1 MKHLRPLILLGMIA
15 MLIMAPQTL
24 LASQRVIL
32 LETFTNVSC
41 APCATANPVTHTVV
55 EEQSALKVLNL
66 QYHVSWPSSTD
77 PFYLIDTA
85 DNGGRRSY
93 YGVNSVP
100 DLKTDGIDAPSP
112 GNADA
117 MRALLNKRLATD
129 SPLDISI
136 ATNLVGNQLTVTADI
151 TAVNDVPAS
160 GLVTR
165 IAFVEP
171 FVNTGSPPG
180 NNGESRFYC
189 TMRDM
194 LPSHS
199 GTALSITNGQTV
211 QVQETGTV
219 NASWNDVYVI
229 VWVQNEADK
238 SVLQAASSLANTT
251 DYSYFFGAVRP
262 VEIAGDGDL
271 VVQESVMSNL
281 GIQTDSYSVD
291 IIQDIPADWSA
302 AVCEGVACYPSWTTN
317 ITVGLAA
324 GEQTH
329 LSVDFNVGATVGTG
343 TVTLNAVSNNDPT
356 LTYSVVYTLIHDG
369 TKVLCV
375 DDDGGYGYETYYNDA
390 LDSTG
395 HSWAAWNLDS
405 FGKLSAAELSNFF
418 AVVWNVG
425 LGYPTVEATDRDA
438 IAAYLDGG
446 GRLFMA
452 GQDIG
457 WDIFDPSGYEYGV
470 AAQNWYRT
478 YLGATYVNDDTNDM
492 SLYGIASDP
501 ISDGMSF
508 TISGGDGANN
518 QAYPS
523 EIQPYGNGV
532 ACLLYSTDREAAV
545 RTDTGTWRSVYMAF
559 GFEGISTPSA
569 RNSLMDNILV
579 WFGIDII
586 TGADGEIVRPLALSN
601 LHNHP
606 NPFNPSTEIAFVID
620 GSRQAPVTVGVYNLT
635 GQKVRTLHQGILD
648 PGAHSLS
655 WDGRSDTGQ
664 VSASGVYFARVQMGD
679 HLQSVKMTLTK

>member
-1 MKHLRPLILLGMIA
+1 MKHLRPLILLGLIA
-15 MLIMAPQTL
+15 MLFLVPQTL
-24 LASQRVIL
+24 IASQRVVL

-55 EEQSALKVLNL
+55 EEHSTLRVLNL
-66 QYHVSWPSSTD
+66 QYHVSWPSSSD
-77 PFYLIDTA
+77 PFYLTDTA
-85 DNGGRRSY
+85 DNGGRRAY

-100 DLKTDGIDAPSP
+100 DLATDGIDAPSP
-112 GNADA
+112 GNANA
-117 MRALLNKRLATD
+117 MRTLLNNQLATD
-129 SPLDISI
+129 SPLEITI
-136 ATNLVGNQLTVTADI
+136 ATNLVGDQLTVTADI

-171 FVNTGSPPG
+171 FVNTGTPPG
-180 NNGESRFYC
+180 SNGETQFYC

-199 GTALSITNGQTV
+199 GTSLSIINGQTV

-229 VWVQNEADK
+229 VWVQDDNDK

-251 DYSYFFGAVRP
+251 DYAYFFGTNDPAD
-262 VEIAGDGDL
+262 IAGDGEL
-271 VVQESVMSNL
+271 VVLESVMTNL
-281 GIQTDSYSVD
+281 GLQTDSYSVD
-291 IIQDIPADWSA
+291 IIQDLPADWSA
-302 AVCEGVACYPSWTTN
+302 SVCEGVACYPSWTTN
-317 ITVGLAA
+317 ITVGLTAA
-324 GEQTH
+324 EQTPIT
-329 LSVDFNVGATVGTG
+329 VDFNVGATIGTG
-343 TVTLNAVSNNDPT
+343 TVTLNAVSNSDPG
-356 LTYSVVYTLIHDG
+356 LTTSIVFTVIHDG
-369 TKVLCV
+369 TKILCV
-375 DDDGGYGYETYYNDA
+375 DDDGGYAYETYYHEA
-390 LDSTG
+390 LNSTG
-395 HSWAAWNLDS
+395 HSWAAWNPDA
-405 FGKLSAAELSNFF
+405 FGKLSAAELSSFF

-425 LGYPTVEATDRDA
+425 LGYPTVEADDRDILA
-438 IAAYLDGG
+438 TYLDGG
-446 GRLFMA
+446 GRLFMS

-457 WDIFDPSGYEYGV
+457 WDIFDPSGYEYGT

-478 YLGATYVNDDTNDM
+478 YLGATYISDDTNDM

-501 ISDGMSF
+501 ISDGLSF

-532 ACLLYSTDREAAV
+532 ACLLYSANREAAV

-559 GFEGISTPSA
+559 GFEGISTPAA
-569 RNSLMDNILV
+569 RNTLMDNILV
-579 WFGIDII
+579 WFGIDLV
-586 TGADGEIVRPLALSN
+586 TGVDNKVVRPLAPNN

-620 GSRQAPVTVGVYNLT
+620 GNRQASVTVDVYNLT
-635 GQKVRTLHQGILD
+635 GKKIRTLHQGILD

-655 WDGRSDTGQ
+655 WDGRSDIGRI
-664 VSASGVYFARVQMGD
+664 SASGVYFARVQMGD
-679 HLQSVKMTLTK
+679 HLQTLKMTLTK